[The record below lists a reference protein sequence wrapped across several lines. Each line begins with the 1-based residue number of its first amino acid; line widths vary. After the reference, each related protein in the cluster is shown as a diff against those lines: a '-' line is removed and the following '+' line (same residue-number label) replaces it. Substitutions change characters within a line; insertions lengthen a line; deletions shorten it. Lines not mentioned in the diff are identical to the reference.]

1 MEWLKRMKF
10 KQVHVQNAYIIY
22 SEAIQKVKLETEV
35 TELSEKVHGECKK
48 QGQFKILLINTVNRL
63 WYLPI

>member
-1 MEWLKRMKF
+1 M
-10 KQVHVQNAYIIY
+10 
-22 SEAIQKVKLETEV
+22 KLETEV

-48 QGQFKILLINTVNRL
+48 QGQFKILLINTVNRP